1 MKPIAEKPKANVL
14 KIIDLACKTASCVIL
29 LFMVMLL
36 IVRKTPAAAYLP
48 DCLSDG
54 SFIRKY
60 LIPVCASA
68 AVGYL
73 TNAIAIWMLFKP
85 YEKHWFWPQ
94 GVIPRQKKNFGRQLG
109 ILIPQHLLQ
118 PEKISA
124 RIGQIALQY
133 LKDPVFIRKIREYV
147 KTFLAQHNDI
157 IARAVVPYIQDLTV
171 QAIRDTMTM
180 ENFNRVCQT
189 LTQKY
194 LSDPAARKK
203 TVQTAVALFK
213 DLLPNFSADLKQ
225 AIARKVAESFRKE
238 HPIISWFKDNLSD
251 TSVQDEVENF
261 WSRGEAELL
270 ENLEQQETQEKIA
283 QYFAKALVQVR
294 GWTERPENAAKIEQF
309 LQEKQESVK
318 QYVAAYLEEKIPVF
332 ADQLLSSDSFW
343 LMLQEKAL
351 PAVQLYVV
359 KQLRGDGNS
368 LLARID
374 IPGKIENAVEK
385 MDMAQLHRFVV
396 QASNDNLTLLQ
407 IFGFVLGAAA
417 GIIMSQVI

>member
-1 MKPIAEKPKANVL
+1 M
-14 KIIDLACKTASCVIL
+14 
-29 LFMVMLL
+29 
-36 IVRKTPAAAYLP
+36 
-48 DCLSDG
+48 
-54 SFIRKY
+54 
-60 LIPVCASA
+60 
-68 AVGYL
+68 
-73 TNAIAIWMLFKP
+73 
-85 YEKHWFWPQ
+85 
-94 GVIPRQKKNFGRQLG
+94 
-109 ILIPQHLLQ
+109 
-118 PEKISA
+118 
-124 RIGQIALQY
+124 QY

-318 QYVAAYLEEKIPVF
+318 QYVAAYLEENIPVF